1 VQPLEELTFVGG
13 HPALDFVN
21 TAEER
26 GHPEAGDV
34 LHASTD
40 LRRWGQR
47 YGLLSVDAR
56 VDRAELR
63 RALEARE
70 VLYVLFDAIAEGR
83 RPPRPELER
92 LGALGAA
99 AYRAGTLEEAPS
111 GKVTWRWPNTELSTV
126 RHVAVAGALDLLR
139 DDRIRR
145 LKQCPGEHCGWFFL
159 DTTRRGNRR
168 WCSMSECGQEVKI
181 ARRRERRRR
190 PAA

>member
-1 VQPLEELTFVGG
+1 MQTLEELAFVGG

-34 LHASTD
+34 LHVTAD

-47 YGLLSVDAR
+47 YGLLSTDAR
-56 VDRAELR
+56 LDRGELR

-70 VLYVLFDAIAEGR
+70 LLYALFDAIAGGG
-83 RPPRPELER
+83 RPPEPELER
-92 LGALGAA
+92 LGELGAA
-99 AYRAGTLEEAPS
+99 AYRAGTLARAPT
-111 GKVTWRWPNTELSTV
+111 GKVTWRWPDSELSTV
-126 RHVAVAGALDLLR
+126 RHIAVTGALDLLR
-139 DDRIRR
+139 DDRIQR

-168 WCSMSECGQEVKI
+168 WCSMSECGQELKA
-181 ARRRERRRR
+181 ARRRQRRRQTT
-190 PAA
+190 A